1 MNILK
6 TIDRIL
12 ATLGN
17 PRAMERTHVDTYTE
31 EKIKNISG
39 VKIAESKEGQF
50 WVTFQELNRYLFMNV
65 TILSKLNLTSISGAK
80 LTILT
85 NEYEIELDTDEK
97 EIESNFSN
105 VSNTWITKVSFEID
119 TKERE
124 IIESENFEEIKYE
137 FKNEILQFQ
146 KVKQAQS

>member
-6 TIDRIL
+6 TIDHIL
-12 ATLGN
+12 SHFGN
-17 PRAMERTHVDTYTE
+17 PRAMQRTHVDTYTE
-31 EKIKNISG
+31 ERIKNVSG
-39 VKIAESKEGQF
+39 IKIAESKEGQF
-50 WVTFQELNRYLFMNV
+50 WVTFQELNGYIFMNV
-65 TILSKLNLTSISGAK
+65 CILSKLNLKSISGAK

-105 VSNTWITKVSFEID
+105 ISNTWITKVSFEID

-124 IIESENFEEIKYE
+124 IIESENFEEIKYG

>member
-1 MNILK
+1 
-6 TIDRIL
+6 
-12 ATLGN
+12 
-17 PRAMERTHVDTYTE
+17 
-31 EKIKNISG
+31 
-39 VKIAESKEGQF
+39 
-50 WVTFQELNRYLFMNV
+50 MNV
-65 TILSKLNLTSISGAK
+65 SILSKLNLKTISGAK

-105 VSNTWITKVSFEID
+105 ISNTWITKVSFEID
-119 TKERE
+119 IKERE